1 MLVPLCT
8 LALVGAIY
16 FWKKGLLPENYS
28 QFLVAD
34 GNKCRLSLYLWATTF
49 LFLLLAGWITYLLIR
64 QTVFDQTDQVIL
76 TLATLFLWAI
86 LLLFV
91 RGNAHHFVDQ
101 IEVLV
106 DKQYQAELQN
116 FMQVIRSQ
124 RHDFNFHLQ
133 AISAM
138 LEQKQYD
145 ECQTYINTMVQNAS
159 RTNDILL
166 LRSPAISAML
176 STFQEIALQKGID
189 LEITVYNDFQH
200 IPCTVYELNTI
211 IGNLIQ
217 NAIDEVEL
225 HHKDEPWI
233 KVLLLKRGGNNVVR
247 VTNPFHDVPENLK
260 QALEAGYSTKKGKHE
275 GIGLASVQRILTRHG
290 GLVFPE
296 FQDGTVSFIA
306 QLPIRY
312 QNEP

>member
-1 MLVPLCT
+1 MTHFSIHKIWLLLLLPLVAIIFHYLLFLPWPCATLASALGCVTWAMQQLIWNILLKNELAMLVPLCT

-176 STFQEIALQKGID
+176 STFQEIALQKALIWK
-189 LEITVYNDFQH
+189 LRSITTFSTFPAPFMNS
-200 IPCTVYELNTI
+200 IPSS
-211 IGNLIQ
+211 
-217 NAIDEVEL
+217 AI
-225 HHKDEPWI
+225 
-233 KVLLLKRGGNNVVR
+233 
-247 VTNPFHDVPENLK
+247 
-260 QALEAGYSTKKGKHE
+260 
-275 GIGLASVQRILTRHG
+275 
-290 GLVFPE
+290 
-296 FQDGTVSFIA
+296 
-306 QLPIRY
+306 
-312 QNEP
+312 

>member
-1 MLVPLCT
+1 
-8 LALVGAIY
+8 
-16 FWKKGLLPENYS
+16 
-28 QFLVAD
+28 
-34 GNKCRLSLYLWATTF
+34 
-49 LFLLLAGWITYLLIR
+49 
-64 QTVFDQTDQVIL
+64 
-76 TLATLFLWAI
+76 
-86 LLLFV
+86 
-91 RGNAHHFVDQ
+91 
-101 IEVLV
+101 
-106 DKQYQAELQN
+106 
-116 FMQVIRSQ
+116 
-124 RHDFNFHLQ
+124 
-133 AISAM
+133 M

-275 GIGLASVQRILTRHG
+275 GIVLASVQRILTRHG